1 MSFEEAIKG
10 VPLELV
16 RQGWRLEPSQS
27 VMEAWDDE
35 RTAPLYRW
43 RGWQSMWC
51 HGTDSTRLQVWRPVT
66 SEQFRQVAAT
76 YAHTGWGDGLSP
88 TPEMVKVWAFWWYKA
103 ASEPQPH
110 VVEVFQCDE
119 ALKYVSA
126 RMHERPISQA
136 RGEWRGPV
144 LPPMEGI

>member
-1 MSFEEAIKG
+1 MTFDEQIAG
-10 VPLELV
+10 VPLPWIQ
-16 RQGWRLEPSQS
+16 QGWRLQPDEDFDSNWRRQS
-27 VMEAWDDE
+27 PAN
-35 RTAPLYRW
+35 RW
-43 RGWQSMWC
+43 EYEEIEVEGAY
-51 HGTDSTRLQVWRPVT
+51 LEIARPVIKPANGP
-66 SEQFRQVAAT
+66 RV
-76 YAHTGWGDGLSP
+76 YAHQGWGDGLPP

-110 VVEVFQCDE
+110 VVEVFQRDE

-144 LPPMEGI
+144 LPPMEVA